1 MSGAH
6 STTLE
11 SLGADLISAV
21 GGESDEE
28 LRAGLDDDFEVMK
41 AAQGRVLLRLGEC
54 GRRQTYRDDG
64 ATSVEAWVVQRYG
77 VSATTAR
84 GLTQPGKVASDLPHL
99 VGSLCAGDADI
110 SLDKVR
116 ALADVATPETD
127 AAWRDQA
134 RECSVRDLVEVA
146 RTRAAAAADRLAD
159 KGVAADTEHDRRYLR
174 FNDEHRTLS
183 AQLPPDSYA
192 EVKAKLEARAKDID
206 SDGETPWDQRLC
218 DGFLDVIGSQ
228 AGGAKG
234 AGGAGGAGGS
244 TVSIDSP
251 RPFFVV
257 AHVPLASLVE
267 DTGQASPLAG
277 ELEHVGLIDI
287 ETVKRIACDATVA
300 VAVDDDVGHTMYEGR
315 ARRFPTGAQRREVRR
330 RDRHCRFPGCRN
342 LTFAHVHHVVPWD
355 PVGPTDLG
363 NLVLLC
369 KHHHGVVHRNGWTM
383 KGNANEELII
393 TAPKGRIMTSRPSP
407 LWTRVSTVAG
417 PH

>member
-1 MSGAH
+1 M
-6 STTLE
+6 
-11 SLGADLISAV
+11 
-21 GGESDEE
+21 
-28 LRAGLDDDFEVMK
+28 
-41 AAQGRVLLRLGEC
+41 C
-54 GRRQTYRDDG
+54 
-64 ATSVEAWVVQRYG
+64 
-77 VSATTAR
+77 
-84 GLTQPGKVASDLPHL
+84 
-99 VGSLCAGDADI
+99 GDADI

-116 ALADVATPETD
+116 AVADVATPETD

-146 RTRAAAAADRLAD
+146 RTSAAAAAAAAAADRRAD
-159 KGVAADTEHDRRYLR
+159 KGVAAEAEHDRRYLR

-192 EVKAKLEARAKDID
+192 EVKAKIEVRAKDID

-218 DGFLDVIGSQ
+218 DGFLDVIGSGAGGSGG
-228 AGGAKG
+228 AGGAKR
-234 AGGAGGAGGS
+234 AGGS
-244 TVSIDSP
+244 TVSTDSP

-267 DTGQASPLAG
+267 DTGQASALAG

-330 RDRHCRFPGCRN
+330 RDRHCRFPGCSN

-355 PVGPTDLG
+355 PGGPTDVC

-369 KHHHGVVHRNGWTM
+369 EHHHGVVHRDGWTM

-393 TAPKGRIMTSRPSP
+393 TVPKGRVMTSRPSP

-417 PH
+417 GAATGAGPH

>member
-1 MSGAH
+1 MSRAH

-21 GGESDEE
+21 GGESDDE
-28 LRAGLDDDFEVMK
+28 LRAGLDEDFEVMK

-54 GRRQTYRDDG
+54 ERRQAFRDDG

-77 VSATTAR
+77 VSVATAR
-84 GLTQPGKVASDLPHL
+84 GLTQVGKVGSDLPHL
-99 VGSLCAGDADI
+99 VGVLVCGARTSRWTRCELWPTWPPPRPTRG
-110 SLDKVR
+110 L
-116 ALADVATPETD
+116 
-127 AAWRDQA
+127 RDQA

-146 RTRAAAAADRLAD
+146 RTSAAAAA
-159 KGVAADTEHDRRYLR
+159 AAAGRRGRQRRRSRGRARPALSALQR
-174 FNDEHRTLS
+174 RAPHAS

-192 EVKAKLEARAKDID
+192 EVKAKIEVRAKDID

-218 DGFLDVIGSQ
+218 DVLLRELGPVGVRPRVRRSQ
-228 AGGAKG
+228 LIRPGRSSWSPTSPWPPWSRTQAKTS
-234 AGGAGGAGGS
+234 A
-244 TVSIDSP
+244 
-251 RPFFVV
+251 
-257 AHVPLASLVE
+257 
-267 DTGQASPLAG
+267 LAG

-330 RDRHCRFPGCRN
+330 RDRQCRFPGCSD

-355 PVGPTDLG
+355 PGGPTDVC

-369 KHHHGVVHRNGWTM
+369 EHHHGVVHRDGWTM
-383 KGNANEELII
+383 TGNANEELII
-393 TAPKGRIMTSRPSP
+393 VGPK
-407 LWTRVSTVAG
+407 AG
-417 PH
+417 S